1 MVDARAV
8 LSVTLVGLLCAAVLA
23 GTHEL
28 TAARIK
34 SNESARFRG
43 ELEKLLGAAVP
54 DAVAASPVWER
65 GVWRLCDG
73 YAVARVKTPGYAGP
87 IEVLVA
93 SASGDRAI
101 VSGVAASDR
110 ATVSGVAVSSHTET
124 PGIVD
129 FLHPGSPWLADLRGA
144 AAGLDSVDVV
154 SGATISSSAVLRAVY
169 AALEK
174 MRREGDDVSPGC
186 NS

>member
-34 SNESARFRG
+34 LNESARFRG
-43 ELEKLLGAAVP
+43 ELEKLLGAAIP
-54 DAVAASPVWER
+54 DAVTASPAWER
-65 GVWRLCDG
+65 DVWRLCDG
-73 YAVARVKTPGYAGP
+73 YALARVKTPGYAGP

-93 SASGDRAI
+93 SASGARAF
-101 VSGVAASDR
+101 
-110 ATVSGVAVSSHTET
+110 VSGVAVSSHTET

-129 FLHPGSPWLADLRGA
+129 FLHTGSPWLADQLPEPLQAQQTENPRRNRSHDRTRWLRLCVHTG
-144 AAGLDSVDVV
+144 
-154 SGATISSSAVLRAVY
+154 
-169 AALEK
+169 
-174 MRREGDDVSPGC
+174 
-186 NS
+186 

>member
-93 SASGDRAI
+93 FASGDRAI
-101 VSGVAASDR
+101 
-110 ATVSGVAVSSHTET
+110 VSGVAVSSHTET

-169 AALEK
+169 AALEM
-174 MRREGDDVSPGC
+174 MRREGDDVGPGC

>member
-28 TAARIK
+28 TGARIK
-34 SNESARFRG
+34 LNESARFRG
-43 ELEKLLGAAVP
+43 ELEKLLGAAIP
-54 DAVAASPVWER
+54 DAVTASPAWER
-65 GVWRLCDG
+65 DVWRLCDG
-73 YAVARVKTPGYAGP
+73 YALARVKTPGYAGP

-93 SASGDRAI
+93 SASGARAT
-101 VSGVAASDR
+101 VSGVAVSNR

-129 FLHPGSPWLADLRGA
+129 FLHTGSPWLADLRGDTT
-144 AAGLDSVDVV
+144 GLNSVDGV
-154 SGATISSSAVLRAVY
+154 SGATISSSAVLRAVR
-169 AALEK
+169 AALE
-174 MRREGDDVSPGC
+174 MVRREVDDVSPAC

>member
-34 SNESARFRG
+34 LNESARFRG

-54 DAVAASPVWER
+54 DAVTASPAWER
-65 GVWRLCDG
+65 DVWRLCDG
-73 YAVARVKTPGYAGP
+73 YALARVKTPGYAGP

-93 SASGDRAI
+93 SASGARAF
-101 VSGVAASDR
+101 
-110 ATVSGVAVSSHTET
+110 VSGVAVSSHTET

-129 FLHPGSPWLADLRGA
+129 FLHTGSPWLADLRGDTT
-144 AAGLDSVDVV
+144 GLDSVDGV
-154 SGATISSSAVLRAVY
+154 SGATISSSAVLRAVR
-169 AALEK
+169 AALE
-174 MRREGDDVSPGC
+174 MVRREVDDVSPGC